1 MQSIVWVYPN
11 RTCIILTYS
20 RAVRVIS
27 GLILHLMA
35 RAREPIRTEKR
46 STPPRKG
53 MVVGYKRVSA
63 LDQADL
69 RQLDGVETDKVF
81 TDKASGKDT
90 NRPQLTAMLGFV
102 REGDTIVCHAMD
114 RLARNLDDLR
124 KLVLDLVKRGVH
136 VRFVK
141 ENLTFTGEDSP
152 MAHLLLSVIGAVA
165 QFERD
170 LIRERQRE
178 GIALA
183 KQRNVYLGR
192 VRSLSAAQA
201 DDLRRRINAGERK
214 TLLAREF
221 GITRTT
227 VYEYMR
233 REVADAG
240 PVQHLRRKR
249 S

>member
-1 MQSIVWVYPN
+1 
-11 RTCIILTYS
+11 
-20 RAVRVIS
+20 
-27 GLILHLMA
+27 MA
-35 RAREPIRTEKR
+35 RAKEPIRTQKR
-46 STPPRKG
+46 SSSPRKG
-53 MVVGYKRVSA
+53 LVVGYKRVSA

-69 RQLDGVETDKVF
+69 RQLEGVEIDKLF

-90 NRPQLTAMLGFV
+90 SRPQLIAMLGFV

-114 RLARNLDDLR
+114 RLARNLEDLR
-124 KLVLDLVKRGVH
+124 KVVLDLVKRGVH

-152 MAHLLLSVIGAVA
+152 IAHLLLRVIGAVA

-201 DDLRRRINAGERK
+201 DELRHRIKAGERK
-214 TLLAREF
+214 TLLAKEF

-233 REVADAG
+233 RESRQCGSCAAHATEVSLKG
-240 PVQHLRRKR
+240 K
-249 S
+249 